1 MEQLESDLSE
11 YFGYLPELIGLF
23 LKMFSPSEALEFLDA
38 SDKPRPLVIRTNT
51 LKARRKVRD
60 EEESA
65 LKMFAILKWFSNTTF
80 VRGRRIWRKL

>member
-65 LKMFAILKWFSNTTF
+65 
-80 VRGRRIWRKL
+80 

>member
-1 MEQLESDLSE
+1 MRSFLTRSLASQQGRSRSEYMDQLECDLSE

-65 LKMFAILKWFSNTTF
+65 
-80 VRGRRIWRKL
+80 